1 MSKPIK
7 EGWMTKLG
15 GTHKSWKKRWFT
27 LVGTDLTYYADQ
39 KGKKEKGSINLKQ
52 ATGIDEAP
60 EAKKSNAF
68 KIIVPSVRTF
78 IVYCGTEQE
87 KKEWMDELRKVI
99 SGGSGSS
106 GSKSSAPA
114 SPGKSA
120 SKSPEKASTPPP
132 TGVASATTIEDF
144 TPIRVLGRGTYGKV
158 MLVRCKKDNKLYAM
172 KSMSKK
178 ILQETGQT
186 QQTLHEKDVLLKT
199 VHPFLVF
206 AHATFQSPAKIFLIL
221 DYVPGGELF
230 GRLKEEGQ
238 FSEDRT
244 RLYAAEILLGLG
256 FLHSKGL
263 IYRDLKPENILV
275 DGEGHAKITDF
286 GLVKEGMTANSTTTT
301 FCGTPEYIAPEMLQQ
316 QPYTQ
321 AVDWWSFGILIYEM
335 LTGMPPFYDENVNK
349 MYRMVITHDVDFP
362 SYISAP
368 ARDLITKLLSKN
380 PDERLG
386 SGEDD
391 YKAIEQHEF
400 FSKLN
405 FDDVLNK
412 KYQPEW
418 VPNIKEETDTSN
430 FDTEFTGEDAVVS
443 FEDAS
448 LIDQNTQDEF
458 NGFTCTRDS
467 GLANS

>member
-7 EGWMTKLG
+7 EGWMTKQG
-15 GTHKSWKKRWFT
+15 GSYKSWKKRWFT
-27 LVGTDLTYYADQ
+27 LVDTTLTYYPDQ
-39 KGKKEKGSINLKQ
+39 KAKKEKGKIDLKK
-52 ATGIDEAP
+52 ATGVDDAP
-60 EAKKSNAF
+60 EEKKKPNAF

-78 IVYCGTEQE
+78 YIVCATEQE
-87 KKEWMDELRKVI
+87 KKEWMEEIKKVI
-99 SGGSGSS
+99 SGLSS
-106 GSKSSAPA
+106 ESTEKPSTSPSDSS
-114 SPGKSA
+114 
-120 SKSPEKASTPPP
+120 SKSPSKP
-132 TGVASATTIEDF
+132 TGVASATTIDDF

-158 MLVRCKKDNKLYAM
+158 MLVRCKKDNKHYAM

-206 AHATFQSPAKIFLIL
+206 AHATFQTAAQIFIIL

-238 FSEDRT
+238 FNEDRT

-275 DGEGHAKITDF
+275 DDKGHVKITDF
-286 GLVKEGMTANSTTTT
+286 GYVKEGMTANSTTNT
-301 FCGTPEYIAPEMLQQ
+301 FCGKPEYIAPKILQQ
-316 QPYTQ
+316 QPYTK
-321 AVDWWSFGILIYEM
+321 AVDWWSYGILVYEM
-335 LTGMPPFYDENVNK
+335 LIGMPPFYDENENE
-349 MYRMVITHDVDFP
+349 MYRMVIKDEVDFP
-362 SYISAP
+362 SYVSAQ
-368 ARDLITKLLSKN
+368 ARDLIINLLNKN

-391 YKAIEQHEF
+391 YKAIQQHPF
-400 FSKLN
+400 FCKLN

-412 KYQPEW
+412 NTQPEW
-418 VPNIKEETDTSN
+418 VPDIKEETDTSN

-443 FEDAS
+443 FEVAS
-448 LIDQNTQDEF
+448 LID
-458 NGFTCTRDS
+458 
-467 GLANS
+467 

>member
-1 MSKPIK
+1 MSKTIK

-27 LVGTDLTYYADQ
+27 LVGTKLTYYVDQ
-39 KGKKEKGSINLKQ
+39 TGKKEKGTIDLKQ
-52 ATGIDEAP
+52 ATGVDEAP
-60 EAKKSNAF
+60 EAKKPNSF
-68 KIIVPSVRTF
+68 KIVVPSKRTF
-78 IVYCGTEQE
+78 ILICNNEQE
-87 KKEWMDELRKVI
+87 KKEWMSEIKKVI
-99 SGGSGSS
+99 SGDS
-106 GSKSSAPA
+106 GSKAA
-114 SPGKSA
+114 SPSKASA
-120 SKSPEKASTPPP
+120 SSPSSPAPPK
-132 TGVASATTIEDF
+132 TGVASANTIDDF

-158 MLVRCKKDNKLYAM
+158 MLVRCKKDGQLYAM

-206 AHATFQSPAKIFLIL
+206 AHSTFQTGAKIFIIL

-238 FSEDRT
+238 FNEDRT

-275 DGEGHAKITDF
+275 DAQGHAKITDF
-286 GLVKEGMTANSTTTT
+286 GLVKEGMNAKSTTTT

-316 QPYTQ
+316 QPYTKS
-321 AVDWWSFGILIYEM
+321 VDWWAFGILVFEM

-349 MYRMVITHDVDFP
+349 MYRMVISADVDFP
-362 SYISAP
+362 SFISGP
-368 ARDLITKLLSKN
+368 AKDLITQLLSKD
-380 PDERLG
+380 PDTRLG

-391 YKAIEQHEF
+391 YKAIQKHPF
-400 FSKLN
+400 FKSLN
-405 FDDVLNK
+405 WDDVLSK
-412 KYQPEW
+412 KYKPEW
-418 VPNIKEETDTSN
+418 VPQIKEETDTTN
-430 FDTEFTGEDAVVS
+430 FDTEFTTEEAVVS
-443 FEDAS
+443 YEDAS

-458 NGFTCTRDS
+458 NGFTCVRDS
-467 GLANS
+467 GLAGT